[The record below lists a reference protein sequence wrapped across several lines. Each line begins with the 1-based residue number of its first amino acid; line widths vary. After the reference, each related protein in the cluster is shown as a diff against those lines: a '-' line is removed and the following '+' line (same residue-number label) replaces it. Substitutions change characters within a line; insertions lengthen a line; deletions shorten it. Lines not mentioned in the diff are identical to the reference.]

1 MRAYRR
7 SLITL
12 VCFSVFFTLFAQ
24 SAFADV
30 TLRFGT
36 VFTPTTSTYRML
48 VEACRKIE
56 TETNNAVAID
66 IRPSGEYG
74 KPTEL
79 MKLVDSGDIEIA
91 YTVQGYSPTRFV
103 ASSVI
108 ELPLIRRTAV
118 GGTKA
123 LWDLYESGVLSH
135 DYEGLKVV
143 GLWALPTYG
152 IFTASRPMES
162 PRDLRGLRIR
172 NPSKTVGR
180 ALAKLGVI
188 PVALPLNSM
197 AAGIQS
203 NLIDG
208 VSYGWYSSTTTG
220 GADGKPLMN
229 QLTHL
234 LDINF
239 SGPVVMLAMKRATF
253 DALPDPVKAA
263 FDKHLGKPVSL
274 AIAEERDQI
283 EEDMKRKLAED
294 GQHKVKR
301 FTPTQMTEIRD
312 ELEEVYAD
320 WATGLNE
327 QGLDGRK
334 LLDAARKALAAYEK
348 P

>member
-7 SLITL
+7 LVSTL
-12 VCFSVFFTLFAQ
+12 VCCSLLLLLYPEF
-24 SAFADV
+24 AFAEI

-48 VEACRKIE
+48 VDACRRIE
-56 TETNNAVAID
+56 AETNGAVTID
-66 IRPSGEYG
+66 IRPTGEFG

-79 MKLVDSGDIEIA
+79 MKMVDSGDLEIA

-108 ELPLIRRTAV
+108 ELPLIRRTAT

-123 LWDLYESGVLSH
+123 LWDLYESGALDH

-152 IFTASRPMES
+152 IFTATRPMDS

-180 ALAKLGVI
+180 ALAKLGIV

-197 AAGIQS
+197 AAGMKS

-208 VSYGWYSSTTTG
+208 ISYGWYSSTTTG
-220 GADGKPLMN
+220 GADGQPLMS

-239 SGPVVMLAMKRATF
+239 SGPVVMLAMKRTTF
-253 DALPDPVKAA
+253 DALPAPVKTA
-263 FDKHLGKPVSL
+263 FDAHLGKGISI

-283 EEDMKRKLAED
+283 EEGMKRKLAED
-294 GQHKVKR
+294 GVHKVKR
-301 FTPTQMTEIRD
+301 FSPSQMRDIRD

-320 WATGLNE
+320 WAAGMSE
-327 QGLDGRK
+327 QGIDGRR
-334 LLDAARKALAAYEK
+334 LLDAARKAIAANEK

>member
-7 SLITL
+7 LANTL
-12 VCFSVFFTLFAQ
+12 VCL
-24 SAFADV
+24 SAFLSLFSGSALADV

-48 VEACRKIE
+48 VEACRRIE
-56 TETNNAVAID
+56 AETNGAVAID
-66 IRPSGEYG
+66 IRPTGEFG

-79 MKLVDSGDIEIA
+79 MKMVDSGDLEIA

-123 LWDLYESGVLSH
+123 LWDLYESGALNR
-135 DYEGLKVV
+135 DYDGLKVV

-180 ALAKLGVI
+180 ALAKLGIV

-197 AAGIQS
+197 AAGMKS

-208 VSYGWYSSTTTG
+208 ISYGWYSSTTTG
-220 GADGKPLMN
+220 GADGQPLMS

-253 DALPDPVKAA
+253 DALPDPVKTA
-263 FDKHLGKPVSL
+263 FDRHLGKGVSI

-294 GQHKVKR
+294 GVHKVKR
-301 FTPTQMTEIRD
+301 FTPPQMRELRD

-320 WATGLNE
+320 WVTGMTE
-327 QGLDGRK
+327 QGVDGRR
-334 LLDAARKALAAYEK
+334 LLDAARKAIAANEK

>member
-1 MRAYRR
+1 MIAYRR
-7 SLITL
+7 LTYTL
-12 VCFSVFFTLFAQ
+12 VCFFALLTSLSSVAGAET
-24 SAFADV
+24 

-36 VFTPTTSTYRML
+36 VFSPTTSTYLML
-48 VEACRKIE
+48 VDACRRIE
-56 TETNNAVAID
+56 AETQGAVAID
-66 IRPSGEYG
+66 IRTSGEFG

-79 MKLVDSGDIEIA
+79 LKMVDSGEIEIA

-108 ELPLIRRTAV
+108 ELPLIRRTAD

-123 LWDLYESGVLSH
+123 LWALYESGALNR

-152 IFTASRPMES
+152 IFNASRPITS

-180 ALAKLGVI
+180 ALAKLGVV

-197 AAGIQS
+197 GPGLKS

-208 VSYGWYSSTTTG
+208 ISYGWYSSTTTM
-220 GADGKPLMN
+220 GADGKPVMD

-253 DALPDPVKAA
+253 DALPDAVRAA
-263 FDKHLGKPVSL
+263 IDTHLGKTISL
-274 AIAEERDQI
+274 AIAQERDQT
-283 EEDMKRKLAED
+283 EEAVKGKLAAD
-294 GQHKVKR
+294 GIHKVVR
-301 FTPTQMTEIRD
+301 FSPAHMRD
-312 ELEEVYAD
+312 IGEELEEVYAD
-320 WATGLNE
+320 WVTGMTE
-327 QGLDGRK
+327 QGVDGRR
-334 LLDAARKALAAYEK
+334 LLDAARRAIAANEK